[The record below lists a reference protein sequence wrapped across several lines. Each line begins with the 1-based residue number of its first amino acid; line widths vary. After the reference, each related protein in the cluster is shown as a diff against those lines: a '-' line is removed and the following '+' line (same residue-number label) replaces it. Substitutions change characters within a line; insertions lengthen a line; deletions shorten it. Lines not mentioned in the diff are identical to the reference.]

1 MGVVVPLPSPKIN
14 TVAWSNDDCG
24 PHSGNE
30 VVPEEVTPAR
40 DAENLVEE
48 GDQAAFLQTECPL
61 GSYPVFCASLFK
73 VFKQSCVLEVKVMDF
88 FLVLSLGISPIMQ
101 ESTNIV
107 LVNL

>member
-1 MGVVVPLPSPKIN
+1 LSVVTPLASPPHII
-14 TVAWSNDDCG
+14 TAAWSNDDGG

-30 VVPEEVTPAR
+30 VTPEEVTPAR

-61 GSYPVFCASLFK
+61 GSYPVFCTSLFK
-73 VFKQSCVLEVKVMDF
+73 CLLSCDLGVKFVIL

>member
-1 MGVVVPLPSPKIN
+1 MPLASPHII
-14 TVAWSNDDCG
+14 TAAWSNDNGG

-40 DAENLVEE
+40 DAENLVDE

-61 GSYPVFCASLFK
+61 GSYRLLCLHFK
-73 VFKQSCVLEVKVMDF
+73 FYYSWRKIRDF

-101 ESTNIV
+101 ESR
-107 LVNL
+107 NLLT